1 MLLRTKST
9 VMRVKLIL
17 VELAIVVKSTTGLL
31 GISAAVASTAP
42 DPVLR

>member
-1 MLLRTKST
+1 MLLQTKST

-17 VELAIVVKSTTGLL
+17 VELAIVVKSTTGLF